1 MRRHM
6 IGLIAGA
13 LLTAS
18 SWSVLA
24 NPVTDFENEVRAAY
38 GAYRAALARTNST
51 DADGSASALK
61 QFITSW
67 SVLRSKWEKSPPP
80 HYASDGRFATTLAAV
95 ADAASKAA
103 SELSDLPKA
112 HLTLE
117 KIRDELAELRAR
129 NGVTVFSDRMNAY
142 HEAMEHML
150 SNAYQGFSAAGLGE
164 LREDAA
170 VLMHLAREMEKSP
183 PKEAISDATFTKM
196 LADVRASVE
205 ALLMAARAGDAEAA
219 KKAVGALKRP
229 YAQMFMRFG

>member
-1 MRRHM
+1 MRKQLV
-6 IGLIAGA
+6 GLIAGA
-13 LLTAS
+13 LFAAS

-51 DADGSASALK
+51 DADGSSSALK

-67 SVLRSKWEKSPPP
+67 SALRNKWEKSPPP
-80 HYASDGRFATTLAAV
+80 HYASDGSFAKTLVAV

-103 SELSDLPKA
+103 SELTDLPRA
-112 HLTLE
+112 HVTLE

-142 HEAMEHML
+142 HEAMEHVL
-150 SNAYQGFSAAGLGE
+150 AKTYQGFSAACLGE

-170 VLMHLAREMEKSP
+170 VLRHLASEIEKSP
-183 PKEAISDATFTKM
+183 PKEANSDASFTKM
-196 LADVRASVE
+196 LADLKSSVE
-205 ALLMAARAGDAEAA
+205 ALLAAARSGDAEMA
-219 KKAVGALKRP
+219 KKAIGALKRP
-229 YAQMFMRFG
+229 YAQMFLRFG